1 MEMDIK
7 DPLKAIG
14 WRLFGQNKRKFQGKF
29 LNKGPQIDLAKHL
42 YVCGS
47 SGTGKT
53 TAVKVLLTDDAYFSK
68 YPFIVVEPT
77 QARNYADIGDY
88 VYEIGSGEGN
98 NIELNPF
105 YFPFGETL
113 EYHINLL
120 ITSFKS
126 MIPSKDSYVKTLI
139 TESIRKIYY
148 QKGWDRITNTHKF
161 LQSEKDYENEEH
173 YYYFPRMQ
181 DLYDEIV
188 DRTTNSTD
196 FQKGGENYGT
206 ARELAKSAVGQFLS
220 GSLGYCFNTYKNEL
234 YSKQENRVVL
244 EIPDINSAEPI
255 INILLSCI
263 ISTYSNRK
271 KDGKLRHITVFE
283 EAQLL
288 FPPDKNNKREDGQ
301 DINSK
306 LHQIITTARKFGEG
320 IMIVNQ
326 HPAEIN
332 ECVLNNISQRLVYNI
347 TSHEVNQNIASDF
360 GIKPKNLGNT
370 PKYRAWYREDGMYQ
384 ALPFKIKSTHKPSK
398 KEEKAAEEGKI
409 AEEKKVANRKLILGY
424 AGLENVHEQLDV
436 AAYYLELLAK
446 CHPDSIRPLIH
457 EFRDEIGKIIQTQG
471 GVCQPDIFPEYM
483 SHLTCIVL
491 GESGVAIE
499 AGLYEK
505 LFAIYRTAL
514 ETEMSLMEAQVSL
527 PIKALASVKVKKIDE
542 YQENMMS
549 EAMLKDLDYFNSF
562 CENYW
567 K

>member
-1 MEMDIK
+1 MKIK
-7 DPLKAIG
+7 DTFV
-14 WRLFGQNKRKFQGKF
+14 WWHLFGQNKRSFQGKF
-29 LNKGPQIDLAKHL
+29 LGKRPQIDLTRHL

-53 TAVKVLLTDDAYFSK
+53 TAVKVLLTDEAYFSK

-77 QARNYADIGDY
+77 HARNYGGIGDY
-88 VYEIGSGEGN
+88 VYEIGSDEGN

-113 EYHINLL
+113 ESHINLL

-126 MIPSKDSYVKTLI
+126 MISYKDSSYVTTLI
-139 TESIRKIYY
+139 TESIREIYY
-148 QKGWDRITNTHKF
+148 QKGWNRITNTHKF
-161 LQSEKDYENEEH
+161 LRSEKDYENEEH

-181 DLYDEIV
+181 DLYDKIV
-188 DRTTNSTD
+188 DRTTNATD

-206 ARELAKSAVGQFLS
+206 ARETAKTTVEQFLR
-220 GSLGYCFNTYKNEL
+220 GSLGSCFNTYKNEL
-234 YSKQENRVVL
+234 YSKQEKKIVL
-244 EIPDINSAEPI
+244 EVLDINSAEPI
-255 INILLSCI
+255 VNILLSCI

-271 KDGKLRHITVFE
+271 PDEKLKHITVFE

-288 FPPDKNNKREDGQ
+288 FPPDKNNKSEDGQ
-301 DINSK
+301 DINRK

-320 IMIVNQ
+320 IIIVNQ

-398 KEEKAAEEGKI
+398 KEGKAAEEGKI
-409 AEEKKVANRKLILGY
+409 AEEKKAKKRKLILGY
-424 AGLENVHEQLDV
+424 AGLGNIHEQLDT

-446 CHPDSIRPLIH
+446 CHPDSIRPLIY
-457 EFRDEIGKIIQTQG
+457 EFRDEIEKIIQTQG
-471 GVCQPDIFPEYM
+471 EVCQHDILPEYM

-491 GESGVAIE
+491 GESGGAIE

-505 LFAIYRTAL
+505 LFVIYRTAL
-514 ETEMSLMEAQVSL
+514 ETEMSLTEAQVTL

-562 CENYW
+562 CKNYW

>member
-29 LNKGPQIDLAKHL
+29 LDKGPQIDLAKHL

-398 KEEKAAEEGKI
+398 KEGKAADEGKI
-409 AEEKKVANRKLILGY
+409 AEEKKAKKRKLILGY
-424 AGLENVHEQLDV
+424 AGLGNIHEQLDT

-446 CHPDSIRPLIH
+446 CHPDSIRPLIY
-457 EFRDEIGKIIQTQG
+457 EFRDEIEKIIQTQG
-471 GVCQPDIFPEYM
+471 EVCQHDILPEYM

-491 GESGVAIE
+491 GESGGAIE

-505 LFAIYRTAL
+505 LFVIYRTAL
-514 ETEMSLMEAQVSL
+514 ETEMSLTEAQVTL

-562 CENYW
+562 CKNYW